1 MRSALKKTIN
11 AALLFIEKFLHG
23 KPPQKT
29 RAKKRRMID
38 ARRAVTNFFC
48 FIWPGQYALA
58 VDCWF
63 FVFFTRNTHQKRKN
77 RDDYLTVLLIFCYN
91 HTVTT
96 KKNKKNL
103 NVTVM

>member
-1 MRSALKKTIN
+1 MRNALKKTIN

-48 FIWPGQYALA
+48 LIRPGQSVFDGWLLN
-58 VDCWF
+58 F
-63 FVFFTRNTHQKRKN
+63 FFYTGNSHQKRK
-77 RDDYLTVLLIFCYN
+77 TETII
-91 HTVTT
+91 
-96 KKNKKNL
+96 
-103 NVTVM
+103 